1 MAELIE
7 HKGMRRMNDFST
19 LRKLMVEQQLLPM
32 GIYDQAVLAAMAAV
46 PREEFVPPDM
56 RTRAYEDGPL
66 SIGQGQTISQPFI
79 VAYMAQ
85 VLELKRTDRVLEI
98 GTGSGYAAAVVSRIA
113 AEVHSIE
120 RLPRLAESARVR
132 LEGLGYLNIH
142 LHVGDGSLGL
152 PGHAPYDAIV
162 VTAGAPWVPE
172 ALKQQLSLG
181 GRLVLPVGKHL
192 DLQELVR
199 VRRTGAHGYSTERL
213 MGVRFVPLVGA
224 DGWQGG

>member
-1 MAELIE
+1 MIE
-7 HKGMRRMNDFST
+7 FST
-19 LRKLMVEQQLLPM
+19 LRKLMVEQQLVAM
-32 GIYDQAVLAAMAAV
+32 GINDKAVLAAMAEI

-56 RTRAYEDGPL
+56 RTLAYEDGPL
-66 SIGQGQTISQPFI
+66 SIGQGQTISQPYI

-85 VLELKRTDRVLEI
+85 VLGLKRTDRVLEI

-120 RLPRLAESARVR
+120 RLAQLAESARLR
-132 LEGLGYLNIH
+132 LQVLGYLNVH
-142 LHVGDGSLGL
+142 VHVGDGSLGL
-152 PGHAPYDAIV
+152 PGLAPYDAIV

-172 ALKQQLSLG
+172 ALKHQLAPG
-181 GRLVLPVGKHL
+181 GRLVIPVGKHL

-199 VRRTGAHGYSTERL
+199 IRHVGVEGYSSERL
-213 MGVRFVPLVGA
+213 IVVRFVPLVGV